1 MEIKIEKDILQ
12 QIIEAIKKLPVKCED
27 FNSADRWVGIIMVL
41 ESFLEQTPE
50 TQETLAEGE

>member
-27 FNSADRWVGIIMVL
+27 FNAADRWVGIIMVL
-41 ESFLEQTPE
+41 ESFLDQTAKTE
-50 TQETLAEGE
+50 ETLAEGE